1 MTRTYKKRVNLSID
15 PQVWARCREKGKKF
29 GLNWSQIAE
38 EAFVG
43 VLLQLD
49 ELEKII
55 VSIPPELQVSV
66 AKTKL
71 KDFVERSYIQLNQE
85 LEDSI
90 SDQESKSKK

>member
-1 MTRTYKKRVNLSID
+1 MSKTNKKRVNLSID

-43 VLLQLD
+43 ILLQLE

-55 VSIPPELQVSV
+55 DSIPSELQASV

-71 KDFVERSYIQLNQE
+71 KDFIGRSYAELNQE
-85 LEDSI
+85 LEENIPD
-90 SDQESKSKK
+90 